1 MNEEQGTLNKEFRS
15 QRPQASPFI
24 IPCSLFDIPPGQAP
38 ATREFNMGVLQT

>member
-24 IPCSLFDIPPGQAP
+24 IPCPLFDIPQRA
-38 ATREFNMGVLQT
+38 FNIGVLQT